1 MIEVETTKK
10 LNHKHIC
17 KYIDFQ
23 ENRTLQE
30 SNGKIKQVSYIVYEA
45 VTGGEIFSFLEKTGA
60 FSETMC
66 RHLLK

>member
-30 SNGKIKQVSYIVYEA
+30 SNGKMKQVSYIVYEA
-45 VTGGEIFSFLEKTGA
+45 VTGGEIFSFLE
-60 FSETMC
+60 
-66 RHLLK
+66 